1 MLNLFFVPDLPTT
14 VGSTYEFAGDDAG
27 HAIRVLRTQ
36 IGEALALSSGQGAW
50 SIVEVIAIAKKSMT
64 VRVVSTGFEEA
75 LPVEFTVAQALT
87 KGDRIKES
95 IELNT
100 AGGADVILLWAA
112 TRSIGKGTP
121 DLMQK
126 LATTAR
132 EASKQTRR
140 NRIPFVMGVLDAKK
154 IAAEIPNYDLA
165 IIFHE
170 SASQKLTDVVKPG
183 AKKVLIIIGPEG
195 GITDEELA
203 LFKSAGAQVAL
214 MGRPI
219 FRSAHAGMAALSGVN
234 AALKIW

>member
-1 MLNLFFVPDLPTT
+1 MLTLFFVPDLPTT

-36 IGEALALSSGQGAW
+36 IGDGLALSSGQGAW

-64 VRVVSTGFEEA
+64 VRVLSTGFEEA

-112 TRSIGKGTP
+112 TRSIGKATP

-165 IIFHE
+165 IVFHE
-170 SASQKLTDVVKPG
+170 SATQKLTDVAKLG
-183 AKKVLIIIGPEG
+183 AKKVLLIIGPEG
-195 GITDEELA
+195 GITDEELL

>member
-1 MLNLFFVPDLPTT
+1 MLTLFFVPDLPTT

-50 SIVEVIAIAKKSMT
+50 SIVEVLAIAKKSMT

-75 LPVEFTVAQALT
+75 LPVELTVAQALT

-154 IAAEIPNYDLA
+154 IAAEIPNYDLT
-165 IIFHE
+165 IVFHE

-203 LFKSAGAQVAL
+203 LFKSSGAQVAL

>member
-1 MLNLFFVPDLPTT
+1 MLTLFFVPDLPTT

-36 IGEALALSSGQGAW
+36 IGEALALYSGQGAW

-112 TRSIGKGTP
+112 TRSIGKATP

-154 IAAEIPNYDLA
+154 IAAEIPNYDLV
-165 IIFHE
+165 IVFHE

-183 AKKVLIIIGPEG
+183 AKKVLLIIGPEG

>member
-1 MLNLFFVPDLPTT
+1 MLTLFFVNDLPK
-14 VGSTYEFAGDDAG
+14 VIGSSYEFGGEDAG

-36 IGEALALSSGQGAW
+36 VGDNFALSDGQGAW
-50 SIVEVIAIAKKSMT
+50 SIVQVKNIDKKSMSLE
-64 VRVVSTGFEEA
+64 VMQSGFEEA

-112 TRSIGKGTP
+112 TRSIGKATP

-126 LATTAR
+126 LATTSR

-165 IIFHE
+165 IVFHE
-170 SASQKLTDVVKPG
+170 SAQLKLTEIVKPG
-183 AKKVLIIIGPEG
+183 IKKVLAIIGPEG

-203 LFKSAGAQVAL
+203 IFTAAGAQVAL
-214 MGRPI
+214 LGRPI
-219 FRSAHAGMAALSGVN
+219 FRSAHAGMAALSGLN

>member
-1 MLNLFFVPDLPTT
+1 
-14 VGSTYEFAGDDAG
+14 
-27 HAIRVLRTQ
+27 
-36 IGEALALSSGQGAW
+36 
-50 SIVEVIAIAKKSMT
+50 
-64 VRVVSTGFEEA
+64 
-75 LPVEFTVAQALT
+75 
-87 KGDRIKES
+87 
-95 IELNT
+95 
-100 AGGADVILLWAA
+100 
-112 TRSIGKGTP
+112 
-121 DLMQK
+121 MQK

-165 IIFHE
+165 IVFHE

-183 AKKVLIIIGPEG
+183 AKKVLLIVGPEG

-203 LFKSAGAQVAL
+203 LFKAAGAQVAL

-219 FRSAHAGMAALSGVN
+219 FRAAHAGMAALSGVN

>member
-165 IIFHE
+165 IVFHE

-183 AKKVLIIIGPEG
+183 AEKVLLIVGPEG

-203 LFKSAGAQVAL
+203 LFKAAGAQVAL

>member
-1 MLNLFFVPDLPTT
+1 
-14 VGSTYEFAGDDAG
+14 
-27 HAIRVLRTQ
+27 VLRTQ
-36 IGEALALSSGQGAW
+36 IGDGLALSSGQGAW

-64 VRVVSTGFEEA
+64 VRVLSSGFEEA

-112 TRSIGKGTP
+112 TRSIGKATP
-121 DLMQK
+121 DLMNK

-154 IAAEIPNYDLA
+154 ITAEIPNYDLA

-170 SASQKLTDVVKPG
+170 SAAQKLTDVVKPG
-183 AKKVLIIIGPEG
+183 AKKVLLIIGPEG

-219 FRSAHAGMAALSGVN
+219 FRSAHAGMAALSGVS

>member
-1 MLNLFFVPDLPTT
+1 MLTLFFVNDLPK
-14 VGSTYEFAGDDAG
+14 VIGSSYEFGGEDAG

-36 IGEALALSSGQGAW
+36 VGDNFALSDGQGTW
-50 SIVEVIAIAKKSMT
+50 SIVQVKNIAKKSMSLE
-64 VRVVSTGFEEA
+64 VMQTGFEEA

-112 TRSIGKGTP
+112 TRSIGKATP

-140 NRIPFVMGVLDAKK
+140 NRIPFVMGVLDTKK

-165 IIFHE
+165 IVFHE
-170 SASQKLTDVVKPG
+170 SAQLKLTELVKPG
-183 AKKVLIIIGPEG
+183 AKKVLAIIGPEG

-203 LFKSAGAQVAL
+203 IFTAAGAQVAL
-214 MGRPI
+214 LGRPI
-219 FRSAHAGMAALSGVN
+219 FRSAHAGLAALSGLN

>member
-1 MLNLFFVPDLPTT
+1 MLTLFFVPDLPTA
-14 VGSTYEFAGDDAG
+14 VGSTYEFTGDDAG

-36 IGEALALSSGQGAW
+36 IGDGLALSSGQGAW
-50 SIVEVIAIAKKSMT
+50 SIVEVIAMAKKSMT
-64 VRVVSTGFEEA
+64 VRVVSSGFEDA

-95 IELNT
+95 IELST
-100 AGGADVILLWAA
+100 AGGADAILLWAA

-154 IAAEIPNYDLA
+154 IAAEIPNYDLV
-165 IIFHE
+165 IVFHE
-170 SASQKLTDVVKPG
+170 SAAQKLTDVVKPG

-203 LFKSAGAQVAL
+203 LFKSAGAHVAL

-219 FRSAHAGMAALSGVN
+219 FRSAHAAMAALSGVN

>member
-1 MLNLFFVPDLPTT
+1 MLTLFFVNDLPKV
-14 VGSTYEFAGDDAG
+14 VGSSYEFGGEDAG

-36 IGEALALSSGQGAW
+36 VGDNFALSDGQGAW
-50 SIVEVIAIAKKSMT
+50 SIVQVKNIDKKSLSLEVMQ
-64 VRVVSTGFEEA
+64 SGFEEA

-112 TRSIGKGTP
+112 TRSIGKATP

-165 IIFHE
+165 IVFHE
-170 SASQKLTDVVKPG
+170 SAQLKLTEIVKPG
-183 AKKVLIIIGPEG
+183 IKKVLAIIGPEG

-203 LFKSAGAQVAL
+203 IFTAAGAQVAL
-214 MGRPI
+214 LGRPI
-219 FRSAHAGMAALSGVN
+219 FRSAHAGMAALSGLN

>member
-1 MLNLFFVPDLPTT
+1 MLTLFFVSDLPTT
-14 VGSTYEFAGDDAG
+14 VGSTYEFASDDAG

-36 IGEALALSSGQGAW
+36 IGDGLALSDGIGAW
-50 SIVEVIAIAKKSMT
+50 SIVEVTAIAKKSMT
-64 VRVVSTGFEEA
+64 VRVTSSGFEEA

-95 IELNT
+95 IELST

-112 TRSIGKGTP
+112 TRSIGKTTP

-165 IIFHE
+165 IVFHE
-170 SASQKLTDVVKPG
+170 SSAQKLTDVVTPG
-183 AKKVLIIIGPEG
+183 VKKVLLIIGPEG

-203 LFKSAGAQVAL
+203 LFTSAGAQVAL

-219 FRSAHAGMAALSGVN
+219 FRSAHAAMAGLSGLN

>member
-1 MLNLFFVPDLPTT
+1 MLTLFFVADLPTT
-14 VGSTYEFAGDDAG
+14 VGGTYEFEGDDAG

-36 IGEALALSSGQGAW
+36 IGESLALSNGLGAW

-64 VRVVSTGFEEA
+64 VRVTTTGYEEV

-112 TRSIGKGTP
+112 ARSIGKATP

-126 LATTAR
+126 LAVTAR

-154 IAAEIPNYDLA
+154 IAAEIPNYDSA
-165 IIFHE
+165 IVLHE
-170 SASQKLTDVVKPG
+170 SASDKLSDVVAAS
-183 AKKVLIIIGPEG
+183 AKKVLVIIGPEG
-195 GITDEELA
+195 GLTDEELA
-203 LFKSAGAQVAL
+203 LFAGAGAQVAH
-214 MGRPI
+214 MGRPV
-219 FRSAHAGMAALSGVN
+219 FRSAHAGMAALSGLN

>member
-1 MLNLFFVPDLPTT
+1 MLTLFFVPDLPTT

-50 SIVEVIAIAKKSMT
+50 SIVEVLAIAKKSMT
-64 VRVVSTGFEEA
+64 VRVLSTGFEEA
-75 LPVEFTVAQALT
+75 LPVELTVAQALT

-154 IAAEIPNYDLA
+154 IAAEIPNYDLT
-165 IIFHE
+165 IVFHE

-203 LFKSAGAQVAL
+203 LFKSSGAQVAL

>member
-1 MLNLFFVPDLPTT
+1 MLTLFFVNDLPKV
-14 VGSTYEFAGDDAG
+14 VGSSYEFGGEDAG

-36 IGEALALSSGQGAW
+36 VGDSFALSDGQGAW
-50 SIVEVIAIAKKSMT
+50 SIVKVKAVDKKSMSVEVT
-64 VRVVSTGFEEA
+64 QSGFEEA

-87 KGDRIKES
+87 KGDRVKES

-112 TRSIGKGTP
+112 TRSIGKANP

-165 IIFHE
+165 IVFHE
-170 SASQKLTDVVKPG
+170 SAQLKLTEIVKPG
-183 AKKVLIIIGPEG
+183 IKKVLVIIGPEG

-203 LFKSAGAQVAL
+203 IFTSAGAQVAVL
-214 MGRPI
+214 GRPI
-219 FRSAHAGMAALSGVN
+219 FRSAHAGMAALSGLN

>member
-14 VGSTYEFAGDDAG
+14 GGSTYEFAGDDAG

-165 IIFHE
+165 IVFHE
-170 SASQKLTDVVKPG
+170 SASQKLTNVVKTG
-183 AKKVLIIIGPEG
+183 VKKVLIIIGPEG

-203 LFKSAGAQVAL
+203 QFKSAGAQVAL

>member
-1 MLNLFFVPDLPTT
+1 MLTLFFVNDLPKV
-14 VGSTYEFAGDDAG
+14 VGSSYEFGGEDAG

-36 IGEALALSSGQGAW
+36 VGDNFALSDGQGAW
-50 SIVEVIAIAKKSMT
+50 SIVQVKNIDKKSMSLE
-64 VRVVSTGFEEA
+64 VMQSGFEEA

-112 TRSIGKGTP
+112 TRSIGKATP

-165 IIFHE
+165 IVFHE
-170 SASQKLTDVVKPG
+170 SAQLKLTEIVKPG
-183 AKKVLIIIGPEG
+183 IKKVLAIIGPEG
-195 GITDEELA
+195 GITDEELSIFTA
-203 LFKSAGAQVAL
+203 AGAQVAL
-214 MGRPI
+214 LGRPI
-219 FRSAHAGMAALSGVN
+219 FRSAHAGMAALSGLN

>member
-1 MLNLFFVPDLPTT
+1 MLTLFFVPDLPTT

-50 SIVEVIAIAKKSMT
+50 SIVEVLAIAKKSMT
-64 VRVVSTGFEEA
+64 VRVLSTGFEEA
-75 LPVEFTVAQALT
+75 LPVELTVAQALT

-140 NRIPFVMGVLDAKK
+140 NRIPFIMGVLDAKK
-154 IAAEIPNYDLA
+154 IAAEIPNYDLT
-165 IIFHE
+165 IVFHE

-203 LFKSAGAQVAL
+203 LFKSSGAQVAL

>member
-1 MLNLFFVPDLPTT
+1 MLTLFFVPDLPTA
-14 VGSTYEFAGDDAG
+14 VGSTYEFGGDDAG

-36 IGEALALSSGQGAW
+36 IGDGLALSSGQGAW

-64 VRVVSTGFEEA
+64 VRVVSSGFEEA

-112 TRSIGKGTP
+112 TRSIGKATP
-121 DLMQK
+121 DLMNK

-170 SASQKLTDVVKPG
+170 SAAQKLTDVVKPG
-183 AKKVLIIIGPEG
+183 AIKVLLIIGPEG

-219 FRSAHAGMAALSGVN
+219 FRSAHAAMAALSGVN

>member
-1 MLNLFFVPDLPTT
+1 
-14 VGSTYEFAGDDAG
+14 
-27 HAIRVLRTQ
+27 
-36 IGEALALSSGQGAW
+36 
-50 SIVEVIAIAKKSMT
+50 
-64 VRVVSTGFEEA
+64 
-75 LPVEFTVAQALT
+75 
-87 KGDRIKES
+87 
-95 IELNT
+95 
-100 AGGADVILLWAA
+100 
-112 TRSIGKGTP
+112 
-121 DLMQK
+121 MQK

-140 NRIPFVMGVLDAKK
+140 NRIPFVMGVLDVKK

-165 IIFHE
+165 IVFHE

>member
-1 MLNLFFVPDLPTT
+1 MLTLFFVPDLPTT
-14 VGSTYEFAGDDAG
+14 VGSTFEFAGEDAG

-36 IGEALALSSGQGAW
+36 IGDGLALSSGQGTW

-112 TRSIGKGTP
+112 TRSIGKATP

-165 IIFHE
+165 ILFHE
-170 SASQKLTDVVKPG
+170 GASQKLTDVVMPG
-183 AKKVLIIIGPEG
+183 AKKVLLIVGPEG

>member
-1 MLNLFFVPDLPTT
+1 MLTLFFVPDLPTT

-75 LPVEFTVAQALT
+75 LPVELTVAQALT

-165 IIFHE
+165 IVFHE
-170 SASQKLTDVVKPG
+170 SASQKLTDVVKTG
-183 AKKVLIIIGPEG
+183 VKKVLIIIGPEG

-203 LFKSAGAQVAL
+203 QFKSAGAQVAL

>member
-1 MLNLFFVPDLPTT
+1 MLSLFFVQDLPTT
-14 VGSTYEFAGDDAG
+14 VGSSFEFAGDDAQ

-36 IGEALALSSGQGAW
+36 IGDVLALSNGLGAW
-50 SIVEVIAIAKKSMT
+50 SIVEVTAVSKKSLT
-64 VRVVSTGFEEA
+64 VEVSSTGYEEA

-95 IELNT
+95 IELST

-112 TRSIGKGTP
+112 DRSIGKATP

-154 IAAEIPNYDLA
+154 IAAEIANYDLA
-165 IIFHE
+165 IVFHE
-170 SASQKLTDVVKPG
+170 SATNKLTDFVKVD

-195 GITDEELA
+195 GLTDEELA
-203 LFKSAGAQVAL
+203 IFTAAGAKVAL

-219 FRSAHAGMAALSGVN
+219 FRSAHAAMAALSGLN

>member
-50 SIVEVIAIAKKSMT
+50 SIV
-64 VRVVSTGFEEA
+64 EEA

-165 IIFHE
+165 IVFHE
-170 SASQKLTDVVKPG
+170 SASQKLTDVVKTG
-183 AKKVLIIIGPEG
+183 VKKVLIIIGPEG

-203 LFKSAGAQVAL
+203 QFKSAGAQVAL

>member
-1 MLNLFFVPDLPTT
+1 MLTLFFVADLPTT
-14 VGSTYEFAGDDAG
+14 IGSTYEFEGDDAG

-36 IGEALALSSGQGAW
+36 IGESLALSNGLGAW
-50 SIVEVIAIAKKSMT
+50 SVVEVIAIAKKSMT
-64 VRVVSTGFEEA
+64 VRVTSSGFEEA

-87 KGDRIKES
+87 KGDRLKEA

-112 TRSIGKGTP
+112 TRSIGKATP

-126 LATTAR
+126 LAMTAR

-140 NRIPFVMGVLDAKK
+140 NRIPFVMGVLDDKK
-154 IAAEIPNYDLA
+154 IAAEIANYDLA
-165 IIFHE
+165 IVLHE
-170 SASQKLTDVVKPG
+170 SAVDKLSEVVSTG
-183 AKKVLIIIGPEG
+183 VKKVLVIIGPEG
-195 GITDEELA
+195 GLTDEELA
-203 LFKSAGAQVAL
+203 LFASAGAKVAH

-219 FRSAHAGMAALSGVN
+219 FRSAHAGMAALSGLN

>member
-1 MLNLFFVPDLPTT
+1 MLTLFFVNDLPKV
-14 VGSTYEFAGDDAG
+14 VGSSYEFGGEDAA

-36 IGEALALSSGQGAW
+36 VGDSLALSDGQGAW
-50 SIVEVIAIAKKSMT
+50 SIVQVKTVDKKSMSVEVT
-64 VRVVSTGFEEA
+64 QSGFEEA

-112 TRSIGKGTP
+112 TRSIGKTTP

-140 NRIPFVMGVLDAKK
+140 NRIPFIMGVLDAKK
-154 IAAEIPNYDLA
+154 IAAEIPNYDLT
-165 IIFHE
+165 IVFHE
-170 SASQKLTDVVKPG
+170 SAQFKLTEIVKPG
-183 AKKVLIIIGPEG
+183 IKKVLAIIGPEG

-203 LFKSAGAQVAL
+203 IFTAAGAQVAL
-214 MGRPI
+214 LGRPI
-219 FRSAHAGMAALSGVN
+219 FRSAHAGMAALSGLN
-234 AALKIW
+234 AALNIW

>member
-1 MLNLFFVPDLPTT
+1 MLSLFFVTDLPTT
-14 VGSTYEFAGDDAG
+14 VGSTYQFGGDEAA

-36 IGEALALSSGQGAW
+36 VGETLALSSGQGGW
-50 SIVEVIAIAKKSMT
+50 SVEKVLTVGKKDMT
-64 VRVVSTGFEEA
+64 VQVLSTGYEEK
-75 LPVEFTVAQALT
+75 LPVELHVAQALT

-112 TRSIGKGTP
+112 TRSIGKATP

-132 EASKQTRR
+132 EASKQSRR

-165 IIFHE
+165 IVFHE
-170 SASQKLTDVVKPG
+170 SAQFKLTEVVNPG
-183 AKKVLIIIGPEG
+183 IKKVLAIIGPEG

-203 LFKSAGAQVAL
+203 IFTAAGAQVAL
-214 MGRPI
+214 LGRPI
-219 FRSAHAGMAALSGVN
+219 FRSAHAGMAALSGLN
-234 AALKIW
+234 AALNIW

>member
-1 MLNLFFVPDLPTT
+1 MLSLFFVNDLPKV
-14 VGSTYEFAGDDAG
+14 VGSSYEFGGEDAG

-36 IGEALALSSGQGAW
+36 VGDSFALSDGQGAW
-50 SIVEVIAIAKKSMT
+50 SIVQVKAVDKKSMSVEVT
-64 VRVVSTGFEEA
+64 QSGFEEA

-87 KGDRIKES
+87 KGDRVKES

-112 TRSIGKGTP
+112 TRSIGKANP

-165 IIFHE
+165 IVFHE
-170 SASQKLTDVVKPG
+170 SAQLKLTEIVKPG
-183 AKKVLIIIGPEG
+183 IKKVLAIIGPEG

-203 LFKSAGAQVAL
+203 IFTAAGAQVAL
-214 MGRPI
+214 LGRPI
-219 FRSAHAGMAALSGVN
+219 FRSAHAGMAALSGLN
-234 AALKIW
+234 AALNIW

>member
-1 MLNLFFVPDLPTT
+1 MLTLFFVPDLPTA
-14 VGSTYEFAGDDAG
+14 VGSTYEFGGEDAG

-36 IGEALALSSGQGAW
+36 IGDGLALSSGQGAW

-112 TRSIGKGTP
+112 TRSIGKATP

-165 IIFHE
+165 ILFHE

-183 AKKVLIIIGPEG
+183 AKKVLLIVGPEG

-203 LFKSAGAQVAL
+203 LFKSAGAKVAL

>member
-1 MLNLFFVPDLPTT
+1 MLTLFFVNDLPKAI
-14 VGSTYEFAGDDAG
+14 GSSYEFGGEDAG

-36 IGEALALSSGQGAW
+36 VGDSFALSDGQGGW
-50 SIVEVIAIAKKSMT
+50 STVEVKAVAKKSMT
-64 VRVVSTGFEEA
+64 VEVTQSGFEQA

-112 TRSIGKGTP
+112 ARSIGKATP

-132 EASKQTRR
+132 EASKQSRR

-154 IAAEIPNYDLA
+154 IVAEIPNYDLA
-165 IIFHE
+165 IVFHE
-170 SASQKLTDVVKPG
+170 SAQFKLTEVVKPG
-183 AKKVLIIIGPEG
+183 IKKVLAIIGPEG
-195 GITDEELA
+195 GITDEELDA
-203 LFKSAGAQVAL
+203 FTASGAKIAL

-219 FRSAHAGMAALSGVN
+219 FRSAHAGIAGLAAVQTL
-234 AALKIW
+234 LKSW

>member
-1 MLNLFFVPDLPTT
+1 MLTLFFVPDLPTA
-14 VGSTYEFAGDDAG
+14 VGSTYEIGGEDAG

-36 IGEALALSSGQGAW
+36 IGDGLALSSGQGAW

-64 VRVVSTGFEEA
+64 VRVLSTGFEEA

-112 TRSIGKGTP
+112 TRSIGKATP

-165 IIFHE
+165 ILFHE
-170 SASQKLTDVVKPG
+170 GASQKLTDVVKPG
-183 AKKVLIIIGPEG
+183 AKKVLLIVGPEG

>member
-1 MLNLFFVPDLPTT
+1 MLSLFFVADLPTT
-14 VGSTYEFAGDDAG
+14 FGSTYEFEGDDAG

-36 IGEALALSSGQGAW
+36 IGESLALSNGQGAW
-50 SIVEVIAIAKKSMT
+50 SVVEVIAMTKKSMT
-64 VRVVSTGFEEA
+64 VRVSSSGYEEA

-112 TRSIGKGTP
+112 TRSIGKATP
-121 DLMQK
+121 DLMPK

-154 IAAEIPNYDLA
+154 IAAEIANYDLA
-165 IIFHE
+165 IVLHE
-170 SASQKLTDVVKPG
+170 SAVDKLSEVLTAGV
-183 AKKVLIIIGPEG
+183 KKVLVIIGPEG
-195 GITDEELA
+195 GLTDEELE
-203 LFKSAGAQVAL
+203 LFASAGAKVVH
-214 MGRPI
+214 MGRPV
-219 FRSAHAGMAALSGVN
+219 FRSAHAGMAALSGLN

>member
-1 MLNLFFVPDLPTT
+1 MLSLFFVADLPTT
-14 VGSTYEFAGDDAG
+14 FGSTYEFEGDDAG

-36 IGEALALSSGQGAW
+36 IGESLALSNGQGAW
-50 SIVEVIAIAKKSMT
+50 SVVEVIAMTKKSMT
-64 VRVVSTGFEEA
+64 VRVSSSGYEEA

-112 TRSIGKGTP
+112 TRSIGKATP
-121 DLMQK
+121 DLMPK

-154 IAAEIPNYDLA
+154 IAAEIANYDLA
-165 IIFHE
+165 IVLHE
-170 SASQKLTDVVKPG
+170 SAVDKLSEVPTAGV
-183 AKKVLIIIGPEG
+183 KKVLVIIGPEG
-195 GITDEELA
+195 GLTDEELE
-203 LFKSAGAQVAL
+203 LFASAGAKVVH
-214 MGRPI
+214 MGRPV
-219 FRSAHAGMAALSGVN
+219 FRSAHAGMAALSGLN